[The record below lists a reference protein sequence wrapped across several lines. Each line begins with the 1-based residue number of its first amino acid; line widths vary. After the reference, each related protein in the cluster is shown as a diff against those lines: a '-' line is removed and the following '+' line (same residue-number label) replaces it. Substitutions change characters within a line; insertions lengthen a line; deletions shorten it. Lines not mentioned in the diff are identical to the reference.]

1 MQQIIWK
8 TQRMGLWALLALL
21 ALLVLA
27 GCAPGET
34 ATQGVEITGVTVAP
48 QVEIQPVGSAYPA
61 QPEEQ
66 PATPLASTAA
76 TPYPGQQETAAARP
90 ADASPA
96 APTPNISAT
105 PPSDAQ
111 DPKPA
116 PAETLPADAVL
127 RLTRS
132 GGIAG
137 IHETWTV
144 YTDGRVEVSR
154 RVNAPAEDAGQLTP
168 AQVQTLLAE
177 LERLGF
183 FDLQPEYGPKNAC
196 CDMITATLQARSG
209 ERQHTVTMLQG
220 QDDTPAKLLQALEA
234 VNALLQAAKK

>member
-90 ADASPA
+90 A
-96 APTPNISAT
+96 
-105 PPSDAQ
+105 